1 MGFPIEKGV
10 TRGRFGEH
18 VIELGNVGDDR
29 LLVWFGG
36 INICKEKKGM
46 RLVFESVKY
55 TTRSLIESECLFI
68 GQKYAKSVA
77 SFRRSER

>member
-1 MGFPIEKGV
+1 MGFPIEKGM

-36 INICKEKKGM
+36 INICKEK
-46 RLVFESVKY
+46 
-55 TTRSLIESECLFI
+55 
-68 GQKYAKSVA
+68 
-77 SFRRSER
+77 